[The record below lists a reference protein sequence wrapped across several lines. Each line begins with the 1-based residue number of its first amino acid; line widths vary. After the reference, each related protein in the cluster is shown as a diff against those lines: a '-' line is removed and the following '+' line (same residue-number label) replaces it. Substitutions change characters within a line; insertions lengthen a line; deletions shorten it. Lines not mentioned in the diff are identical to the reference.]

1 MDSREGECFLRSG
14 LLLKRPG
21 KNAIRRVGPRR
32 SSASAIIGAG
42 PGTDRETGTNQ
53 PEDIMLSDEQRD
65 AYKAFFDTATDPAVL
80 GGKTTFLVQL
90 AAAMAMGC
98 QP

>member
-1 MDSREGECFLRSG
+1 
-14 LLLKRPG
+14 
-21 KNAIRRVGPRR
+21 
-32 SSASAIIGAG
+32 
-42 PGTDRETGTNQ
+42 
-53 PEDIMLSDEQRD
+53 MLSDEQRD